1 MPKLPV
7 ISGKNL
13 LRLLIKNNFILVRQ
27 KGSHVF
33 VTDVGGKKTTIIPV
47 HANEDLGKGLLKSIL
62 ADLEISMEELI
73 LMISK

>member
-13 LRLLIKNNFILVRQ
+13 LRLLKKNDFIVVRQ

-33 VTDVGGKKTTIIPV
+33 VADQTENFTTIIPI
-47 HANEDLGKGLLKSIL
+47 HGNEDLGKGLLKSIL
-62 ADLEISMEELI
+62 NDLNITIEGLEEML
-73 LMISK
+73 K

>member
-1 MPKLPV
+1 M
-7 ISGKNL
+7 
-13 LRLLIKNNFILVRQ
+13 VRQ